1 MTGDNYE
8 YFYVEKEAGETEDMF
23 DKIMVDMLKT
33 VLQYTGTDDVFN
45 RIISTVLYDI
55 NGHPL

>member
-8 YFYVEKEAGETEDMF
+8 YFYVEKESGETED
-23 DKIMVDMLKT
+23 KT
-33 VLQYTGTDDVFN
+33 FLQYTGTDDVFN